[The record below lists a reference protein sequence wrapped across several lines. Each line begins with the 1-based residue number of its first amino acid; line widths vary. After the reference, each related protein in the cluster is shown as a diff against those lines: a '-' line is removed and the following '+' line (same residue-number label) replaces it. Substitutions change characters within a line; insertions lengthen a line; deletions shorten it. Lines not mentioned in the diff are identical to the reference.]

1 MSMDPAAAAA
11 VFEWQDGARRLDATS
26 GAGRMACLS
35 VVDAVHSELK
45 KRLGRPFTV
54 SDLAAAH
61 RDASAWFLPLA
72 TSVAPRHPVA
82 HDAAVALDGAFA
94 IYMRHAIDA
103 GLW

>member
-11 VFEWQDGARRLDATS
+11 VFEWQDGARRLAATS
-26 GAGRMACLS
+26 GVTRLACLS
-35 VVDAVHSELK
+35 VVDAVHGELK

-61 RDASAWFLPLA
+61 RDAASWFLPLA

-82 HDAAVALDGAFA
+82 HDAAITLDGAFGV
-94 IYMRHAIDA
+94 YMRHAIDV